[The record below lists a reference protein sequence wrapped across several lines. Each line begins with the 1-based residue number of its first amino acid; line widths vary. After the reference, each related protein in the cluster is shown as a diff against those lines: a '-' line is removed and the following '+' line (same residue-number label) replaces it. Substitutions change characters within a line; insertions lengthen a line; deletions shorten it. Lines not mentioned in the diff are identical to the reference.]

1 MVPQIR
7 ASGPI
12 TSAVVTAIAD
22 AKEIDA
28 SELDIVLQDHIDVDA
43 LESLTAHESG
53 TWSLTFELPEHT
65 VTVTDDNV
73 VYIDEPS
80 EEV

>member
-12 TSAVVTAIAD
+12 TNAVVTAIAD
-22 AKEIDA
+22 AKAIDA

-73 VYIDEPS
+73 VYIDELP
-80 EEV
+80 EEA